1 LLSEVRGSSLA
12 QDGLLWIRRAAMKL
26 EGKEG
31 KNGEKRMRVAAFARK
46 S

>member
-1 LLSEVRGSSLA
+1 
-12 QDGLLWIRRAAMKL
+12 MKL

-31 KNGEKRMRVAAFARK
+31 KNGEKRMRGAAFARK

>member
-1 LLSEVRGSSLA
+1 MGSC
-12 QDGLLWIRRAAMKL
+12 GIRRAAMKP

-31 KNGEKRMRVAAFARK
+31 KNGEKRMRGAAFARK